1 MPQQVNHYNFALVG
15 YDGNKHAVSGYSCI
29 GGFYSAYA
37 QISWTL
43 ENSNQLLPYVEDI
56 VRRADLVPAGAN
68 VVTAG
73 FQNRY
78 TIGMLWQLWRMWY
91 EWGAAWHPED
101 MEQMLTRKYDDPV
114 VDFWYAR
121 LCHVAC
127 MCEHYLVW
135 PRGHSILVHNVKA
148 ALCIL
153 ARTARYSGMSE
164 TPLPPHVTA
173 GNGTS
178 GWIIDE
184 GLGKL
189 IKGGYDEGKVDTFQT
204 FGQSVREKMIKV
216 QRMLDDPA
224 IVAVLP
230 EECRRVWKE
239 LVL

>member
-1 MPQQVNHYNFALVG
+1 MLSQENHYNFSLVG
-15 YDGNKHAVSGYSCI
+15 YDGSKRSVSGYSCI

-43 ENSNQLLPYVEDI
+43 EDSNLLLPHVEDI
-56 VRRADLVPAGAN
+56 VRRADLAPAGAN

-73 FQNRY
+73 FKNLY

-91 EWGAAWHPED
+91 EWGTAWHPED
-101 MEQMLTRKYDDPV
+101 MEQVLTRKYDDPV

-127 MCEHYLVW
+127 MCKHYLVW
-135 PRGHSILVHNVKA
+135 TRGHSILVHDTKA
-148 ALCIL
+148 ALCVL
-153 ARTARYSGMSE
+153 ARTARYSEMSE
-164 TPLPPHVTA
+164 GALHPQGA
-173 GNGTS
+173 GNSTS
-178 GWIIDE
+178 AWIIHE
-184 GLGKL
+184 GLDKL
-189 IKGGYDEGKVDTFQT
+189 IRGGYDPGAVHTFKN
-204 FGQSVREKMIKV
+204 FGLSVREKMIKV

>member
-1 MPQQVNHYNFALVG
+1 MPSQENHYNFDLVG
-15 YDGNKHAVSGYSCI
+15 YDGKKHSVSGYSCI

-43 ENSNQLLPYVEDI
+43 ENSKRLLPYVEDI
-56 VRRADLVPAGAN
+56 VRRADLAPAGAN

-73 FQNRY
+73 FKNRY

-91 EWGAAWHPED
+91 ERGTAWHPED
-101 MEQMLTRKYDDPV
+101 TEEMLTRKYDDPV

-127 MCEHYLVW
+127 MCESNLVW
-135 PRGHSILVHNVKA
+135 PRGHSILVYDTKA

-153 ARTARYSGMSE
+153 ARTARYSDMSE
-164 TPLPPHVTA
+164 TPLPQHDTA
-173 GNGTS
+173 GNSTG
-178 GWIIDE
+178 GWIMDE
-184 GLGKL
+184 GLGNL
-189 IKGGYDEGKVDTFQT
+189 IRGGWEPGFIAQFRN
-204 FGQSVREKMIKV
+204 FGLSVREQMIKV
-216 QRMLDDPA
+216 QRMLDNPD